1 VDGNEVGT
9 ISVGGERHSQT
20 EDMPSVRSDASLAH
34 RIRSVL
40 AIRPFRRLWGVSF
53 ICSVGDWLSL
63 LALAGLATKLTHD
76 YAFQNFA
83 FAGVVLTQLLPG
95 LLFAPLGG
103 VLADKFDRRKVM
115 VICDLLRC
123 SLLISIALV
132 GTSIWLFIGNFLVG
146 CCQLMWIPSKDA
158 AIPNLLRRRDQVET
172 ANQLSLVMTWGISVV
187 TGAGLYA
194 LITGVTAQ
202 LHVKFD
208 DAGLGMAAIIIMING
223 LIYLVSAILVATRI
237 PELSRRVPSANV
249 PAATVILEPQDE
261 TPAESKPVEEK
272 LGVFAMLRDAI
283 RFVRTTRLVRG
294 LLIGM
299 LGAFAAA
306 GALVGSS
313 KPYSSSLLGGDSAFG
328 WLFAALFIGL
338 GTGMASAPK
347 MAQRIPHNRLF
358 GIAIV
363 LAGLGLL
370 PVALSPHLWISLVA
384 VAFVGACAGTAFLTG
399 VTIIGTQVEDAIRG
413 RINAIYQSLMK
424 IILALSMIVVPLLI
438 GLVQRRKTELFGR
451 MVEIDGT
458 RPVLLGAGLIA
469 ALVGVIAYRQMDDR
483 RTETILADLK
493 AAIRGK
499 PRRYTGIL
507 IAIEGDTAQ
516 DTAAQSRLLTDWLRQ
531 FGQREIM
538 LATDPTLNDR
548 RLRAVLA
555 GAELTGARAH
565 ALVAAAVR
573 ADIVEREIRPAL
585 DRGAIVVM
593 ERFVDSPFA
602 HLSAVAGLDPEEM
615 EGLTDWATAKLRP
628 DLTVLLDRDPATLPA
643 TRYESNEHHW
653 RVQDLLLEMASS
665 DPAGYVVVD
674 TDDDDNATAE
684 RVRTAVQGAAIGQR
698 LGLVKDAGLMPVE
711 AP

>member
-1 VDGNEVGT
+1 MGR
-9 ISVGGERHSQT
+9 ISVGGDQT
-20 EDMPSVRSDASLAH
+20 ARAEDIPSVRSDASLAH

-53 ICSVGDWLSL
+53 ICSTGDWLSL
-63 LALAGLATKLTHD
+63 LALTGLITKLTDD
-76 YAFQNFA
+76 YAFQNYA

-95 LLFAPLGG
+95 LLFAPFGG
-103 VLADKFDRRKVM
+103 LLADKFDRRKVM
-115 VICDLLRC
+115 VACDVMRGG
-123 SLLISIALV
+123 LLISIAVV
-132 GTSIWLFIGNFLVG
+132 GTPVWLLIANFLVG
-146 CCQLMWIPSKDA
+146 CCQLLWIPSKDA
-158 AIPNLLRRRDQVET
+158 AVPNLLRRKDQVET
-172 ANQLSLVMTWGISVV
+172 ANQLALVMTWGISVIA
-187 TGAGLYA
+187 GAGLYA
-194 LITGVTAQ
+194 LITGISSQVF
-202 LHVKFD
+202 HVKLD
-208 DAGLGMAAIIIMING
+208 DTGMGMATIIVAING
-223 LIYLVSAILVATRI
+223 LFYLTSAVIVATRI
-237 PELSRRVPSANV
+237 PELSIRVVAPV
-249 PAATVILEPQDE
+249 KKDE
-261 TPAESKPVEEK
+261 APKENTS
-272 LGVFAMLRDAI
+272 LWAMLRDGLRFI
-283 RFVRTTRLVRG
+283 RSTRLVRG

-299 LGAFAAA
+299 TGAFAAA

-338 GTGMASAPK
+338 GGGMASATK

-358 GIAIV
+358 GISIV

-370 PVALSPHLWISLVA
+370 PIAASPHLWVSLLA
-384 VAFVGACAGTAFLTG
+384 VAFVGACAGIAFLTG

-424 IILALSMIVVPLLI
+424 IILALSMIMVPLFI
-438 GLVQRRKTELFGR
+438 GLVRPRN
-451 MVEIDGT
+451 VEIFGAAVRVDGT
-458 RPVLLGAGLIA
+458 RPVLFVAGLIA

-483 RTETILADLK
+483 RAETILADLK

-499 PRRYTGIL
+499 PRRSTGLL

-516 DTAAQSRLLTDWLRQ
+516 DTASQSRLLTDWLRKS
-531 FGQREIM
+531 GNREIL

-628 DLTVLLDRDPATLPA
+628 DLTVLLDRDPATLPQ
-643 TRYESNEHHW
+643 TRYQSNDHHW

-665 DPAGYVVVD
+665 DPDRYVVVD
-674 TDDDDNATAE
+674 ADNDDEATSQ
-684 RVRTAVQGAAIGQR
+684 RVIMAVRGAIAAR
-698 LGLVKDAGLMPVE
+698 KLGLDETNDRTPVE
-711 AP
+711 AQ

>member
-1 VDGNEVGT
+1 
-9 ISVGGERHSQT
+9 
-20 EDMPSVRSDASLAH
+20 M
-34 RIRSVL
+34 L

-53 ICSVGDWLSL
+53 LCSVGDWLSL
-63 LALAGLATKLTHD
+63 LALAGLATKLTAD

-103 VLADKFDRRKVM
+103 VLADRFDRRKVM
-115 VICDLLRC
+115 VVCDLLRC

-132 GTSIWLFIGNFLVG
+132 GTPLWLFAGNFLVG

-158 AIPNLLRRRDQVET
+158 AIPNLLRRPDQVET

-194 LITGVTAQ
+194 IITGAVSQ
-202 LHVKFD
+202 LHVTFD
-208 DAGLGMAAIIIMING
+208 ETGLGLASIIIVING

-237 PELSRRVPSANV
+237 PELSRRVLSPV
-249 PAATVILEPQDE
+249 KPAAVAKDATDPDADGE
-261 TPAESKPVEEK
+261 TTPDGKTTEVKTTEVKTTGSNPVEEK
-272 LGVFAMLRDAI
+272 TGLFAMLKDAL

-338 GTGMASAPK
+338 GSGMATAPK
-347 MAQRIPHNRLF
+347 MARRIPHNRLF
-358 GIAIV
+358 GISIV

-370 PVALSPHLWISLVA
+370 PIAASPHLWVSLVA

-424 IILALSMIVVPLLI
+424 IVLALSMMVVPLLI
-438 GLVQRRKTELFGR
+438 ALVKPRTTELFGNV
-451 MVEIDGT
+451 MVIDGT
-458 RPVLLGAGLIA
+458 RPVLFGAGLIA

-483 RTETILADLK
+483 RSETILADLK

-499 PRRYTGIL
+499 ARRSTGVL
-507 IAIEGDTAQ
+507 IAVEGDTAQ
-516 DTAAQSRLLTDWLRQ
+516 DTASQSRLLTDWLRAT
-531 FGQREIM
+531 GSREIV
-538 LATDPTLNDR
+538 LATDPTLDDR

-628 DLTVLLDRDPATLPA
+628 DLTVLLDRDPATLA
-643 TRYESNEHHW
+643 TRFQSTDHHW

-665 DPAGYVVVD
+665 DPARYVVVD
-674 TDDDDNATAE
+674 SDDDDKATSQ
-684 RVRTAVQGAAIGQR
+684 RVQTAVQGAITAQR
-698 LGLVKDAGLMPVE
+698 LGIVEEAELTPVE
-711 AP
+711 AQ

>member
-1 VDGNEVGT
+1 MDGRYSEAGN
-9 ISVGGERHSQT
+9 
-20 EDMPSVRSDASLAH
+20 MPPARSDASLAH

-63 LALAGLATKLTHD
+63 LALSGLITKLTHD
-76 YAFQNFA
+76 YAFQNYA

-95 LLFAPLGG
+95 LLFAPFGG
-103 VLADKFDRRKVM
+103 VLADKFDRRKIM
-115 VICDLLRC
+115 VICDLMRC
-123 SLLISIALV
+123 GLLISIAVV
-132 GTSIWLFIGNFLVG
+132 GTPLWLFAGNFLVG
-146 CCQLMWIPSKDA
+146 CCQLLWIPSKDA
-158 AIPNLLRRRDQVET
+158 AIPNLLRRKDQVET
-172 ANQLSLVMTWGISVV
+172 ANQLGLVMTWGISVI

-202 LHVKFD
+202 LHVKLD
-208 DAGLGMAAIIIMING
+208 DAGMGMATIIIVING
-223 LIYLVSAILVATRI
+223 LFYLVSAIIVATRI
-237 PELSRRVPSANV
+237 PELSRRV
-249 PAATVILEPQDE
+249 I
-261 TPAESKPVEEK
+261 TPPVVTEDTDQPVAKEK
-272 LGVFAMLRDAI
+272 SGGLWAMLRDAL
-283 RFVRTTRLVRG
+283 RFVRSTRLVRG
-294 LLIGM
+294 LLVGM
-299 LGAFAAA
+299 VGAFAAA

-338 GTGMASAPK
+338 GTGMASATK
-347 MAQRIPHNRLF
+347 MARRIPHNRLF
-358 GIAIV
+358 GISIV

-370 PVALSPHLWISLVA
+370 PVAASPHLWVSLVA
-384 VAFVGACAGTAFLTG
+384 VAFVGACAGIAFLTG
-399 VTIIGTQVEDAIRG
+399 VTIIGTQVEDSIRG

-424 IILALSMIVVPLLI
+424 IVLALSMMVVPLLI
-438 GLVQRRKTELFGR
+438 GLVRPRTVAIFGSP
-451 MVEIDGT
+451 VLVDGT
-458 RPVLLGAGLIA
+458 RPVLFGAGLIA
-469 ALVGVIAYRQMDDR
+469 ALVGVIAYKQMDDR
-483 RTETILADLK
+483 RTETILADLR

-499 PRRYTGIL
+499 PRRSTGVL
-507 IAIEGDTAQ
+507 IAVEGDTAQ
-516 DTAAQSRLLTDWLRQ
+516 DTAAHSRLLTDWLRQ
-531 FGQREIM
+531 AGRREII
-538 LATDPTLNDR
+538 LATDPTLNDA

-628 DLTVLLDRDPATLPA
+628 DLTVLLDRDPATLPSF
-643 TRYESNEHHW
+643 RYQSTDHHW

-665 DPAGYVVVD
+665 DPDRYVVVD
-674 TDDDDNATAE
+674 ADNDDDATSQ
-684 RVRTAVQGAAIGQR
+684 RVRTAVQGAIAARR
-698 LGLVKDAGLMPVE
+698 LGLEDEDIVLTPVE
-711 AP
+711 AS

>member
-1 VDGNEVGT
+1 MGR
-9 ISVGGERHSQT
+9 ISVGGDQT
-20 EDMPSVRSDASLAH
+20 ARAEDIPSVRSDASLAH

-53 ICSVGDWLSL
+53 ICSTGDWLSL
-63 LALAGLATKLTHD
+63 LALTGLITKLTDD
-76 YAFQNFA
+76 YAFQNYA

-95 LLFAPLGG
+95 LLFAPFGG
-103 VLADKFDRRKVM
+103 LLADKFDRRKVM
-115 VICDLLRC
+115 VACDVMRGG
-123 SLLISIALV
+123 LLISIAVV
-132 GTSIWLFIGNFLVG
+132 GTPVWLLIANFLVG
-146 CCQLMWIPSKDA
+146 CCQLLWIPSKDA
-158 AIPNLLRRRDQVET
+158 AVPNLLRRKDQVET
-172 ANQLSLVMTWGISVV
+172 ANQLALVMTWGISVIA
-187 TGAGLYA
+187 GAGLYA
-194 LITGVTAQ
+194 LITGISSQVF
-202 LHVKFD
+202 HVKLD
-208 DAGLGMAAIIIMING
+208 DTGMGMATIIVAING
-223 LIYLVSAILVATRI
+223 LFYLTSAVIVATRI
-237 PELSRRVPSANV
+237 PELSIRVVAPV
-249 PAATVILEPQDE
+249 KKDE
-261 TPAESKPVEEK
+261 APKENTS
-272 LGVFAMLRDAI
+272 LWAMLRDGLRFI
-283 RFVRTTRLVRG
+283 RSTRLVRG

-299 LGAFAAA
+299 TGAFAAA

-338 GTGMASAPK
+338 GGGMASATK

-358 GIAIV
+358 GISIV

-370 PVALSPHLWISLVA
+370 PIAASPHLWVSLLA
-384 VAFVGACAGTAFLTG
+384 VAFVGACAGIAFLTG

-424 IILALSMIVVPLLI
+424 IILALSMIMVPLFI
-438 GLVQRRKTELFGR
+438 GLVRPRN
-451 MVEIDGT
+451 VEIFGAAVRVDGT
-458 RPVLLGAGLIA
+458 RPVLFVAGLIA

-483 RTETILADLK
+483 RAETILADLK

-499 PRRYTGIL
+499 PRRSTGLL

-516 DTAAQSRLLTDWLRQ
+516 DTASQSRLLTDWLRKS
-531 FGQREIM
+531 GNREIL

-628 DLTVLLDRDPATLPA
+628 DLTVLLDRDPATLPQ
-643 TRYESNEHHW
+643 TRYQSNDHHW

-665 DPAGYVVVD
+665 DPDRYVVVD
-674 TDDDDNATAE
+674 ADNDDEATSQ
-684 RVRTAVQGAAIGQR
+684 RVIMAVRGAIAAR
-698 LGLVKDAGLMPVE
+698 KLGLDEANDRTPVE
-711 AP
+711 AQ